1 MDASN
6 YETILTSLDDGGVN
20 HYDEPARATERLD
33 LPNGRGTSGRS

>member
-6 YETILTSLDDGGVN
+6 YETILTSLDDGVLTITMNRPG
-20 HYDEPARATERLD
+20 ATERLD